1 MDYSGTQATKLYK
14 YQWDYIHDPQ
24 TMLFAWAEEEEEGA
38 MGDEKIIENILTGIR
53 NTVNSNGNE
62 LKISNYY
69 TTTYSYGVE
78 VSKWKVVDFG
88 EGNKF
93 TVALYLHKVIDEA
106 NKNIITLLNKTEEI
120 KKRNYLSVNGNCLT
134 LYFKYKERENI
145 YGLEIAVPET
155 EAEKFKEYL
164 FPTFIEK
171 FKTSSEQAIKDA
183 INAVGN
189 NSNPACNICTRAAF
203 YYVIGDPVLFP
214 KKGSCLDEL
223 ATCNSANPNF
233 KKGLINNEGSA
244 TDIVSDLADCKTN
257 ELKNYF
263 TEEVKLETET
273 YEEFWKRLQAKTDQG
288 TIIIGT
294 YKTNHVFMV
303 VAGGIY
309 EVVNNIEHTDGR
321 YLDEKYK
328 QKPILE
334 QSDKYGFSFA
344 TRGITKVPRILEC
357 GVTVKSSNAPL
368 YANMDYNGAL
378 LIKWYKYIKK

>member
-93 TVALYLHKVIDEA
+93 TVALYLHEVLDEA
-106 NKNIITLLNKTEEI
+106 NKNIVTLLNKTEEI
-120 KKRNYLSVNGNCLT
+120 KKRKYLSVNGNCLT

-164 FPTFIEK
+164 FPTFIDK

-183 INAVGN
+183 IRTANGKESPARCNVG
-189 NSNPACNICTRAAF
+189 TRAAF
-203 YYVIGDPVLFP
+203 YYMTGDPILFP
-214 KKGSCLDEL
+214 ITCSCLDAFWCEKENL
-223 ATCNSANPNF
+223 KCGGVEGNGDANSIAKSLEDGLDGFTPIHDVSGHDYPDFAKMQEEVNNGAIIIGAQYANVGSGHVCMLMPEFLDETTCETGLNKKVKINGVLVSVPVALECGSNF
-233 KKGLINNEGSA
+233 KKVRRLVWSPE
-244 TDIVSDLADCKTN
+244 T
-257 ELKNYF
+257 LK
-263 TEEVKLETET
+263 EV
-273 YEEFWKRLQAKTDQG
+273 
-288 TIIIGT
+288 
-294 YKTNHVFMV
+294 
-303 VAGGIY
+303 
-309 EVVNNIEHTDGR
+309 
-321 YLDEKYK
+321 
-328 QKPILE
+328 
-334 QSDKYGFSFA
+334 
-344 TRGITKVPRILEC
+344 
-357 GVTVKSSNAPL
+357 
-368 YANMDYNGAL
+368 
-378 LIKWYKYIKK
+378 KWYKYTKK